1 MTKRVGLILHAEPK
15 VKAASCE
22 THGDY
27 ESRCYIGDVWSR
39 CPACIEEAHQR
50 ESGEAESRAAA
61 ARLAAWQ
68 NRIGQAGIPER
79 FHDRNFDNFL
89 AVTEAQQRAL
99 RFCRNY
105 ADNFDAVRKSGRSAI
120 FIGKPGT
127 GKTHLACAIG
137 LQIMRANRT
146 VLFSTVMRA
155 LRRVKNTW
163 SKGSEESE
171 GQAISTMTAP
181 DLLILD
187 EVGVQFGTEFER
199 HMLFDILNER
209 YERRLSTIMMSNLPV
224 EQVSEYLGERII
236 DRLREDGG
244 GRIVFDWDSHR
255 KTKGQA

>member
-1 MTKRVGLILHAEPK
+1 MTKRVGLILHAQPK
-15 VKAASCE
+15 TRPGHCE
-22 THGDY
+22 THGAY
-27 ESRCYIGDVWSR
+27 ESRCYIGEVWSR
-39 CPACIEEAHQR
+39 CPACLEAVNQR
-50 ESGEAESRAAA
+50 ETSEAEARAAA

-79 FHDRNFDNFL
+79 FSDRSFDNFV
-89 AVTEAQQRAL
+89 AASEGQQRAL

-105 ADNFDAVRKSGRSAI
+105 ADNFDAVRKSGRSAM

-137 LQIMRANRT
+137 LQVMRANRT
-146 VLFSTVMRA
+146 VLFATVMRA
-155 LRRVKNTW
+155 LRRVKNSW
-163 SKGSEESE
+163 AKGAEESE
-171 GQAISTMTAP
+171 GQAIATLTAP

-209 YERRLSTIMMSNLPV
+209 YERRLPTILMSNLPV
-224 EQVSEYLGERII
+224 EQASDYLGERII

-255 KTKGQA
+255 KTKGAA